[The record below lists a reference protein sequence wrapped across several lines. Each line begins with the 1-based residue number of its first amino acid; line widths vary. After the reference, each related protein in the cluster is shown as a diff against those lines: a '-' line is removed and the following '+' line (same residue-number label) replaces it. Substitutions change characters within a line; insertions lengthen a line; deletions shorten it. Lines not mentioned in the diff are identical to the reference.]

1 MLLIGR
7 MSLHHSPFFTEK
19 KSEFI
24 EQKSEKTGIIKVK
37 RIQIRQNGRYR
48 V

>member
-19 KSEFI
+19 NQNLLNKN
-24 EQKSEKTGIIKVK
+24 QKKQV
-37 RIQIRQNGRYR
+37 
-48 V
+48 